1 MQTAAAFRFGPAVIK
16 CNEQNQDFTKWI
28 YTEKTSQKTP
38 WCGVFSGELWE
49 LSGLIQD
56 KSYKLQFYF
65 YPYSQSSEK
74 TSKLKNL
81 MFNGF
86 VKV

>member
-1 MQTAAAFRFGPAVIK
+1 MQTAAAFRFGPAVIQ
-16 CNEQNQDFTKWI
+16 CNDQNQDFTKRT
-28 YTEKTSQKTP
+28 YTEKTSQKTR

-65 YPYSQSSEK
+65 FAYHQSSEK
-74 TSKLKNL
+74 TNKLKNL

-86 VKV
+86 VNV

>member
-1 MQTAAAFRFGPAVIK
+1 MQTAAAFRFGPAVIQ
-16 CNEQNQDFTKWI
+16 CNEQNQDFTKRT
-28 YTEKTSQKTP
+28 YTEKTSQKTR

-65 YPYSQSSEK
+65 CAYNQSSEK
-74 TSKLKNL
+74 TSNLKKL

-86 VKV
+86 VNV